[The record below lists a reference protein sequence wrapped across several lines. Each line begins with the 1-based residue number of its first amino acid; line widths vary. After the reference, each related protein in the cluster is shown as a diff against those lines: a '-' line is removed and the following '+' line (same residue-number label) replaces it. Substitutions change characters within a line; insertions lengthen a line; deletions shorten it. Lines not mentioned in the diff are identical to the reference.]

1 MKLTLESYRD
11 KLLGCFTGKNIGGT
25 LGAPFECHRGVWNL
39 DYYTHDISK
48 GVLPNDDLD
57 LQLVFLNAIKKFGR
71 DVDSHILSEYWLS
84 FIVANWSEYGA
95 GKNNLSQG
103 LLPPISGRY
112 ENPNKDSCGAFIRSE
127 IWACLNPGH
136 PEKAVQYAYEDATV
150 DHADEGVYAE
160 IFCAALESAA
170 FCESDMHTL
179 INIALSYIPENCDIS
194 KAVNCALEC
203 HRQGIG
209 WKAARKRI
217 LNIVPGSFGMLLGYK
232 DMKPEPDVPVGPMGY
247 DAPSNIGL
255 MIIGWIYGEGDFSK
269 SICIAAGCGEDA
281 DCTAG
286 TLASVMGI
294 ISGLS
299 GIDNRWTDP
308 IGNEIKTISI
318 NVADTDGAVPQT
330 TEQLVDELVSLMPE
344 FMYGYYDVSKQ
355 TITCSDNLYCK
366 PERINSYR
374 SYDFRKALTDNAN
387 SVHHKSLPF
396 DTFINYSN
404 SINILPG
411 EKKKLHIT
419 FENNLLRRQWLELN
433 WTLPTC
439 VHIEG
444 GNSKLI
450 CLPSNHGEIG
460 RAETDVILCFD
471 ESLPCKI
478 ELILSVSSSK
488 CSKKILIPVMLLKK

>member
-25 LGAPFECHRGVWNL
+25 LGAPFECYRGVWDL

-103 LLPPISGRY
+103 LLPPLSGRY

-136 PEKAVQYAYEDATV
+136 PEKAVRYAYEDATV

-179 INIALSYIPENCDIS
+179 INIALSYIPEDCDIS
-194 KAVNCALEC
+194 KAVQCAIEC
-203 HRQGIG
+203 YRQGID
-209 WKAARKRI
+209 WKTARKRI
-217 LNIVPGSFGMLLGYK
+217 LNIVPGSFGMLSGYK

-255 MIIGWIYGEGDFSK
+255 MIIGWLYGEGDFSK

-355 TITCSDNLYCK
+355 TITCSSDLYCR

-374 SYDFRKALTDNAN
+374 NYDFRKALTDNAN

-411 EKKKLHIT
+411 EKKNLHIT
-419 FENNLLRRQWLELN
+419 FENNLRRRQWLELS
-433 WTLPTC
+433 WSLPTG

-460 RAETDVILCFD
+460 RAETDIIFCFD
-471 ESLPCKI
+471 ESLPCKV
-478 ELILSVSSSK
+478 EPVLSVSSSK
-488 CSKKILIPVMLLKK
+488 CAKKVLIPVIFLKK